1 MDRRNQSQD
10 LAELANVF
18 YANLNEDSTWDNPF
32 GYHKWKPD
40 AIMAILGEEPEGQ
53 FSELHQDS
61 LSDEQRQYAYML
73 YKTLPGYLSACN
85 EGSSSYDE

>member
-1 MDRRNQSQD
+1 MELIMNRNQSED
-10 LAELANVF
+10 LAKLAEVF

-40 AIMAILGEEPEGQ
+40 TIMTILGEEPEGQ

-61 LSDEQRQYAYML
+61 LTDEQRQYAYML
-73 YKTLPGYLSACN
+73 YKNLPN
-85 EGSSSYDE
+85 FISSSHE